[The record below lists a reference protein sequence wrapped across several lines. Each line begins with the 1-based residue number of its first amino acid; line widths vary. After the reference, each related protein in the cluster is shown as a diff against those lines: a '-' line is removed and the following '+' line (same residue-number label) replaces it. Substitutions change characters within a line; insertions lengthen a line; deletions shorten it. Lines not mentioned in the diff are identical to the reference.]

1 MTDIPQPSLRL
12 RTEQGTVRP
21 DARDILRQA
30 LQAIDPAD
38 EVQPAQ
44 LVARMLEE
52 AKARLAVKPRP
63 LNFSLRHEVA
73 RLIVWRVVRT
83 RPVVPS
89 AVSYADGREG
99 NTPYRACGHGTHS
112 HPTGT

>member
-1 MTDIPQPSLRL
+1 MTDSPQPSLRL

-44 LVARMLEE
+44 LVARMLED
-52 AKARLAVKPRP
+52 AKDRLAVT
-63 LNFSLRHEVA
+63 LALAYATFGS
-73 RLIVWRVVRT
+73 
-83 RPVVPS
+83 
-89 AVSYADGREG
+89 VSNVDTDEN
-99 NTPYRACGHGTHS
+99 NTL
-112 HPTGT
+112 